1 MRSARLAVVAL
12 AVAVS
17 VTAGAASGCSET
29 DDLSDRLTKAQY
41 VLEMKAL
48 VARVQRESRLAAEL
62 LSVDS
67 LAEAAPVIG
76 EVVEQFDEIVARLEE
91 IEPPEEVATVHN
103 ALASAMS
110 SASDLLTDAKGAVES
125 DDIASLLLLLAPQ
138 LADFREQFRG
148 IVSGYEAQGY
158 ELGAEPQ
165 AP

>member
-1 MRSARLAVVAL
+1 MKRVGVGIATAVLAASVAGGAL
-12 AVAVS
+12 A
-17 VTAGAASGCSET
+17 GCSET

-91 IEPPEEVATVHN
+91 IEPPEEIATVHN
-103 ALASAMS
+103 ALASALS

-125 DDIASLLLLLAPQ
+125 NDIASLLLLAPQ
-138 LADFREQFRG
+138 LADFRERFRG
-148 IVSGYEAQGY
+148 IVSDYEAQGY
-158 ELGAEPQ
+158 ELGSEPQ